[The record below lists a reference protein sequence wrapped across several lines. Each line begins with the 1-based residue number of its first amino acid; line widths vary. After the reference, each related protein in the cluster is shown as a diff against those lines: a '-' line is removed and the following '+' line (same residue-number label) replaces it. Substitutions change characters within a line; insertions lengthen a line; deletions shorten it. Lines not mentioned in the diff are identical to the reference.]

1 MVGYEVAL
9 ITLLAM
15 LVLIYFGMYVP
26 VVLTLLSFL
35 GVVLI
40 RGDVAIATSLLTQTA
55 SKGIQDFLFGA
66 IPLFVLM
73 GGLVGAADLGR
84 DAYQVANFAFRRLR
98 GALGIATV
106 AANALFVAIH
116 GSSIAS
122 AAIFSRIA
130 VPVMLTYDYNRRFAV
145 GVVCGSSVLGMLIP
159 PSVLLIVYAVLS
171 EQSIGDMF
179 IAGVVPGLILA
190 SVFCVGIIGVGYLWP
205 DSVQSIEARRRHTNP
220 DETLTP
226 REIVRKL
233 IPLVVLSAVLIGGIY
248 GGVYTPTE
256 AGAVGAFS
264 ALIVALLRRKL
275 TLASFWRILVE
286 TGHITAAILF
296 LVISGMMY
304 SRMLA
309 MSGL

>member
-1 MVGYEVAL
+1 
-9 ITLLAM
+9 
-15 LVLIYFGMYVP
+15 
-26 VVLTLLSFL
+26 
-35 GVVLI
+35 
-40 RGDVAIATSLLTQTA
+40 
-55 SKGIQDFLFGA
+55 
-66 IPLFVLM
+66 
-73 GGLVGAADLGR
+73 
-84 DAYQVANFAFRRLR
+84 
-98 GALGIATV
+98 
-106 AANALFVAIH
+106 
-116 GSSIAS
+116 
-122 AAIFSRIA
+122 
-130 VPVMLTYDYNRRFAV
+130 MLTYDYNRRFAV

-190 SVFCVGIIGVGYLWP
+190 TVFCIGILTVGYFWP
-205 DSVQSIEARRRHTNP
+205 DFVQPIAARERHTNP
-220 DETLTP
+220 DENLTLGQ
-226 REIVRKL
+226 IVRKL

-256 AGAVGAFS
+256 AGAAGAFS

-309 MSGL
+309 MSGLPTQISEWVKGIHAGFPLLITLYVLLMLLLGTLMDAISVMLITVPLFIGVLKPYGINLVWFGIVTTIGVEIGMIHPPMGISAFVVKASLHNYRFSLWEIYMGAWPFAMAMLLVLALVIIVPDLSTVLLHH